1 MGTERP
7 TLTLDL
13 SGPDGNVFLVIG
25 HTRSLLTGQM
35 LDHFNTDIREA
46 VRPGTGKKYED
57 ILRIVNKYVRLVDRS
72 RMYTNYAMNRDEVT
86 VAIERL
92 NEQLKT
98 LPDDVPCALE
108 GLYPDFDDP
117 DLNEYA
123 YWTLLGREIEDTE
136 RDIELVGHDKA
147 ELLRRL
153 LAMLRE
159 CASALERAGI
169 G

>member
-1 MGTERP
+1 MDRP
-7 TLTLDL
+7 ILTLDL
-13 SGPDGNVFLVIG
+13 SGPDGNVFVVIG
-25 HTRSLLTGQM
+25 RARELLAGLM
-35 LDHFNTDIREA
+35 LEHFNTDIGKATLIDE
-46 VRPGTGKKYED
+46 GTTYED
-57 ILRIVNKYVRLVDRS
+57 ILRIVNTYVRLVDRS
-72 RMYTNYAMNRDEVT
+72 RMYTNYAMNPGEVT
-86 VAIERL
+86 AAIDRL

-98 LPDDVPCALE
+98 LPDEVPCSLE

-123 YWTLLGREIEDTE
+123 YWTMLMTEIEGTE
-136 RDIELVGHDKA
+136 KDIELVGFDNA

-153 LAMLRE
+153 LAMLQE

>member
-1 MGTERP
+1 MDRP
-7 TLTLDL
+7 ILTLDL
-13 SGPDGNVFLVIG
+13 SGPEGNAFVVI
-25 HTRSLLTGQM
+25 TRTRELLTGLM
-35 LDHFNTDIREA
+35 MEHFNTDIGRATLIDE
-46 VRPGTGKKYED
+46 GTTYED
-57 ILRIVNKYVRLVDRS
+57 ILRIVNKYVRLVDSS
-72 RMYTNYAMNRDEVT
+72 RMYTNYAMNAGEVT
-86 VAIERL
+86 AAIDHL

-98 LPDDVPCALE
+98 LPDEVPCSLE

-123 YWTLLGREIEDTE
+123 YWTLLSREIEDTE
-136 RDIELVGHDKA
+136 KDIELVGYENA

-159 CASALERAGI
+159 CASALERPGI